1 VTVSSTTDR
10 ESFCRFVE
18 ERGRRL
24 QHGLVSALGREVG
37 AEAAS
42 EALAY
47 GWEHWDRVG
56 AMDNPAGFLFAV
68 GRNWGRRQFHRRTVL
83 FPNPPPATASDP
95 LVEPALPA
103 ALAKLSERQRTA
115 TVLVHGAGW
124 TVAEVAD
131 LLRLDR
137 GTVLKHAE
145 RGLAKLR
152 RALEVTVDA

>member
-1 VTVSSTTDR
+1 VTVSSATDR

-18 ERGRRL
+18 EGGRRL
-24 QHGLVSALGREVG
+24 QHGLVCALGREIGV
-37 AEAAS
+37 EAAS

-56 AMDNPAGFLFAV
+56 AMDSPAGFLFTV
-68 GRNWGRRQFHRRTVL
+68 GRNWGRRQLRRRAPSLTD
-83 FPNPPPATASDP
+83 PPSSAASDS
-95 LVEPALPA
+95 LVEPALAA
-103 ALAKLSERQRTA
+103 ALARLSERQRVA

-124 TVAEVAD
+124 TLAEVAD
-131 LLRLDR
+131 LLRVDR

>member
-1 VTVSSTTDR
+1 MSTAADR

-24 QHGLVSALGREVG
+24 QHGLVSALGCEVG
-37 AEAAS
+37 AEASS

-56 AMDNPAGFLFAV
+56 VMDNPAGFLFAV
-68 GRNWGRRQFHRRTVL
+68 GRNWGRRQFRRQAPL
-83 FPNPPPATASDP
+83 FPDPPSSAESDP
-95 LVEPALPA
+95 LVEPTLPA
-103 ALAKLSERQRTA
+103 ALARLSERQRVA
-115 TVLVHGAGW
+115 TVLVYGAGW
-124 TVAEVAD
+124 TLTEVAD

>member
-1 VTVSSTTDR
+1 MSSATDR

-47 GWEHWDRVG
+47 AWEHWDRVG
-56 AMDNPAGFLFAV
+56 AMDNPAGFLFTV
-68 GRNWGRRQFHRRTVL
+68 GRNWGRRQFRGRTAP
-83 FPNPPPATASDP
+83 FPQPPSATASDP
-95 LVEPALPA
+95 LVEPALPV
-103 ALAKLSERQRTA
+103 ALASLSERQRVA

-124 TVAEVAD
+124 TLTEVAD
-131 LLRLDR
+131 LLRVDR

>member
-1 VTVSSTTDR
+1 MSSATDR

-18 ERGRRL
+18 EGGRRL

-56 AMDNPAGFLFAV
+56 AMDNPAGFLFTV
-68 GRNWGRRQFHRRTVL
+68 GRNWGRRQFRRRA
-83 FPNPPPATASDP
+83 PSAIDSPSISSPDP
-95 LVEPALPA
+95 RVEPALPA

-115 TVLVHGAGW
+115 TLLVHGAGW
-124 TVAEVAD
+124 TLAEVAD

>member
-1 VTVSSTTDR
+1 VTVSSATDR

-24 QHGLVSALGREVG
+24 QHGLVCALGREVG
-37 AEAAS
+37 AEASS

-56 AMDNPAGFLFAV
+56 AMDNPAGFLFTV
-68 GRNWGRRQFHRRTVL
+68 GRNWGRHQFRGRAAA
-83 FPNPPPATASDP
+83 FPQPPPVSASDP

-103 ALAKLSERQRTA
+103 ALARLSERQRVA

-124 TVAEVAD
+124 TLAEVAD

>member
-1 VTVSSTTDR
+1 MTLSSSTDR

-56 AMDNPAGFLFAV
+56 VMDNPAGFLFTV
-68 GRNWGRRQFHRRTVL
+68 GRNWGRRQFRRQAAP
-83 FPNPPPATASDP
+83 FPVSPPAHNSDP

-103 ALAKLSERQRTA
+103 ALAGLSERQRTA
-115 TVLVHGAGW
+115 TLLVHGAGW
-124 TVAEVAD
+124 SLAEVAD